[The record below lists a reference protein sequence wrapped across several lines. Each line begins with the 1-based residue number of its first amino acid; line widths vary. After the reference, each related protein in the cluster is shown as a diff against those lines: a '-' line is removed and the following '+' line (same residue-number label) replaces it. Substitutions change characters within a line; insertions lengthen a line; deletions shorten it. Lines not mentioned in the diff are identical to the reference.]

1 MAAMLGAG
9 ATPDESLRTHD
20 VLRDQRRRESEE
32 GVAAF
37 LRQHLTAEEFAAV
50 QPHLAT
56 HGWTTCRRLAG
67 VTIEDLVKPTG
78 DAEAERGLGL
88 SVGAARLILA
98 ELATF
103 AATFYVARGGMPE
116 PAEVVQAAP
125 QVVVA
130 QVPLALELPAFPPG
144 PDLPTRDRFRK

>member
-1 MAAMLGAG
+1 MLGAG

-20 VLRDQRRRESEE
+20 VLGDQRRRESEE

-88 SVGAARLILA
+88 SVGAARLIHNLNKSADWVTA
-98 ELATF
+98 EENAIVGILH
-103 AATFYVARGGMPE
+103 
-116 PAEVVQAAP
+116 
-125 QVVVA
+125 
-130 QVPLALELPAFPPG
+130 FPFSMG
-144 PDLPTRDRFRK
+144 V